1 MFYYLNSGYDAAIG
15 CPEGCMKVSPAAYS
29 HFISNLSCLAGGR
42 LVVLLEGG
50 YCLDSLSEA
59 AALTLRTL
67 IGQTTGMN
75 KGLIVSSLEQFL

>member
-1 MFYYLNSGYDAAIG
+1 MN
-15 CPEGCMKVSPAAYS
+15 VTPAAYS
-29 HFISNLSCLAGGR
+29 HFIQSLGCLAGGR

-67 IGQTTGMN
+67 TGAGTGN
-75 KGLIVSSLEQFL
+75 DI

>member
-1 MFYYLNSGYDAAIG
+1 MN
-15 CPEGCMKVSPAAYS
+15 VTPAAYS
-29 HFISNLSCLAGGR
+29 HLIQSLGCLAGGR

-67 IGQTTGMN
+67 TGAGTGNM
-75 KGLIVSSLEQFL
+75 IYIYI